1 MSCLKEGADR
11 IIQRVLD
18 DAQARAE
25 SIKAE
30 ASEKADAVE
39 SEAREKANR
48 RKEHILE
55 QARKSADEQKSRIIG
70 VAQLE
75 ARKKLLAAKQE
86 MIGEA
91 FQKTL
96 DEMSGLDDQEYLS
109 VIRNLLLEITDTGTE
124 TVIFNERDKER
135 IREDFWKEVNT
146 GLANQGK
153 KGELQLSEETRPIKG
168 GFILQRG
175 GLEMNCSFE
184 SLLERK
190 RDELEYE
197 VAELLFK

>member
-1 MSCLKEGADR
+1 MKEGADR

>member
-1 MSCLKEGADR
+1 LKEGADR

-30 ASEKADAVE
+30 ASEKANAIE

-48 RKEHILE
+48 RKEQILE
-55 QARKSADEQKSRIIG
+55 QAHKSAAEQKSRIIG

-91 FQKTL
+91 FQKAL
-96 DEMSGLDDQEYLS
+96 GELSGLDDREYLS
-109 VIRNLLLEITDTGTE
+109 VIRALLLEMSDTGTE

-135 IREDFWKEVNT
+135 ITEDFWKDVNNS
-146 GLANQGK
+146 LADQGK
-153 KGELQLSEETRPIKG
+153 KGELELSEETRPIKG

-184 SLLERK
+184 SLLETK

>member
-1 MSCLKEGADR
+1 MKEGADR

-30 ASEKADAVE
+30 ASEKADAIE

-55 QARKSADEQKSRIIG
+55 QASKSADEQKSRIIG

-135 IREDFWKEVNT
+135 ITEDFWKKVNT

>member
-1 MSCLKEGADR
+1 LKEGADR

-30 ASEKADAVE
+30 ASEKADAIE

-55 QARKSADEQKSRIIG
+55 QASKSADEQKSRIIG

-135 IREDFWKEVNT
+135 ITEDFWKKVNT

>member
-1 MSCLKEGADR
+1 MKEGADR

-25 SIKAE
+25 SIKEE
-30 ASEKADAVE
+30 ASKKAEAVE
-39 SEAREKANR
+39 SEARAKANR
-48 RKEHILE
+48 RKEQIIE
-55 QARKSADEQKSRIIG
+55 QARKSAAEQKSRIIG

-75 ARKKLLAAKQE
+75 GRKKLLGAKQE

-91 FQKTL
+91 FQKAL
-96 DEMSGLDDQEYLS
+96 ERMSGLDDREYAS
-109 VIRNLLLEITDTGTE
+109 VVRNLLLETADTGTE
-124 TVIFNERDKER
+124 TVIFNERDKKR
-135 IREDFWKEVNT
+135 LPEDFWKDVNKS
-146 GLANQGK
+146 LAEQDK
-153 KGELQLSEETRPIKG
+153 KGELKLAEETRPIKG

-190 RDELEYE
+190 RDDLEYE

>member
-1 MSCLKEGADR
+1 LKEGADR
-11 IIQRVLD
+11 IVQRVLD

-25 SIKAE
+25 SIKDE
-30 ASEKADAVE
+30 ASKKADAVE

-48 RKEHILE
+48 RKEQILE
-55 QARKSADEQKSRIIG
+55 QARKSAAEQKSRIIG

-91 FQKTL
+91 FQKAL
-96 DEMSGLDDQEYLS
+96 DELSGLDDREYLS
-109 VIRNLLLEITDTGTE
+109 VIRNLLLDITDTGTE
-124 TVIFNERDKER
+124 TVFFNERDKER
-135 IREDFWKEVNT
+135 ITEDFWKDVNKS
-146 GLANQGK
+146 LADQGK
-153 KGELQLSEETRPIKG
+153 KGELKLAEETRPIKG

-190 RDELEYE
+190 RDDLEYE

>member
-1 MSCLKEGADR
+1 MKEGADR

-30 ASEKADAVE
+30 AAEKA
-39 SEAREKANR
+39 EAIEAEANEKA
-48 RKEHILE
+48 KKKKDQIIE
-55 QARKSADEQKSRIIG
+55 QARKSAAEQKSRIIG
-70 VAQLE
+70 VAELE
-75 ARKKLLAAKQE
+75 ARKKLLTAKQE
-86 MIGEA
+86 MIGKA
-91 FQKTL
+91 FQKAL
-96 DEMSGLDDQEYLS
+96 DDLTGLDNREYLT
-109 VIRNLLLEITDTGTE
+109 VIRNLLLEMVDTGSE
-124 TVIFNERDKER
+124 AVIFNEHDKAR
-135 IREDFWKEVNT
+135 ITDDFWQEVNKA
-146 GLANQGK
+146 LADQGK
-153 KGELQLSEETRPIKG
+153 KGELKLSEETRPIKG

-184 SLLERK
+184 SLLMGK

>member
-1 MSCLKEGADR
+1 MKEGADR

-30 ASEKADAVE
+30 ASEKADAIE

-55 QARKSADEQKSRIIG
+55 QASKSADEQKSRIIG